1 MNVCFCYVYVVVL
14 FSLVLCPYIKSPV
27 NISVKLISL
36 LLLPFFC
43 LQICSG
49 VRLKW
54 LLEVPGMCQHGQWDC
69 FYIFAIYVFFLD
81 AALNLNNITHTVEYT
96 INVYF
101 PWLFSELRLE
111 TEEIQTSFSFFRK
124 EVKLSIIVHIF
135 LISSWHRLKETDLSI
150 LWGWMMQN
158 ENFGVFQTL
167 AETFESGVFTAGK
180 MKDIIGNIWGTE
192 RRQANSKK
200 NWMILVYTEPEGLPI
215 CLND

>member
-1 MNVCFCYVYVVVL
+1 M
-14 FSLVLCPYIKSPV
+14 
-27 NISVKLISL
+27 
-36 LLLPFFC
+36 
-43 LQICSG
+43 
-49 VRLKW
+49 
-54 LLEVPGMCQHGQWDC
+54 EAPGMCQHGRWDC
-69 FYIFAIYVFFLD
+69 FYIFAIYVFLD

-101 PWLFSELRLE
+101 LWLFSELRLE

-135 LISSWHRLKETDLSI
+135 LISSWHCLKETDLSI

-192 RRQANSKK
+192 RRQANTAKRTE
-200 NWMILVYTEPEGLPI
+200 WFCYTQNLKGCPYV
-215 CLND
+215 